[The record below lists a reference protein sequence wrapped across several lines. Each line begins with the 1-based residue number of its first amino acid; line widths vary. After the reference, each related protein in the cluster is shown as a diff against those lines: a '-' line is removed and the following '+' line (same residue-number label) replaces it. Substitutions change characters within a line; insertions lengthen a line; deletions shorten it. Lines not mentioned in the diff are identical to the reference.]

1 MNKNKPKVAFLC
13 THNACRS
20 QIAEALGRKLA
31 GDAFEPFS
39 AGTEKQ
45 DHLDPGAVKWMKELH
60 GVDMEKTQRSKT
72 PRDIPAA
79 DIVILMGCGIA
90 CPAMKAAYEEN
101 WGLDDPSGKSR
112 EEYEKTIRII
122 EQRILDLKEK
132 IQKEWK

>member
-1 MNKNKPKVAFLC
+1 MDERA
-13 THNACRS
+13 AWR
-20 QIAEALGRKLA
+20 R
-31 GDAFEPFS
+31 
-39 AGTEKQ
+39 
-45 DHLDPGAVKWMKELH
+45 H
-60 GVDMEKTQRSKT
+60 GKTQRSKT
-72 PRDIPAA
+72 LRDIPAP

>member
-1 MNKNKPKVAFLC
+1 
-13 THNACRS
+13 
-20 QIAEALGRKLA
+20 
-31 GDAFEPFS
+31 
-39 AGTEKQ
+39 
-45 DHLDPGAVKWMKELH
+45 
-60 GVDMEKTQRSKT
+60 
-72 PRDIPAA
+72 
-79 DIVILMGCGIA
+79 MGCGIA

>member
-1 MNKNKPKVAFLC
+1 MERGSKAKTIK
-13 THNACRS
+13 
-20 QIAEALGRKLA
+20 AERELYF
-31 GDAFEPFS
+31 FE
-39 AGTEKQ
+39 G
-45 DHLDPGAVKWMKELH
+45 VKELH

-72 PRDIPAA
+72 LRDIPAP